1 MVGFHIYVSFPHVTQ
16 SLGISL
22 AATFML
28 CLIHTYNTYLSI
40 HPSIYLAHIW
50 PWINSYRYSLLGDEH
65 PFATDVHQG
74 YMVLTHSHMCVYIYN
89 IHVWAYTYIPI
100 KPPAPWPC
108 SASPSPPQVAF
119 RLDCAE
125 QDNGESRGCNLLT
138 LQCNTMCIHTHIIT
152 YIYTHNHIYIY
163 TY

>member
-1 MVGFHIYVSFPHVTQ
+1 MNIHLPPMFTR
-16 SLGISL
+16 
-22 AATFML
+22 ATWF
-28 CLIHTYNTYLSI
+28 
-40 HPSIYLAHIW
+40 W
-50 PWINSYRYSLLGDEH
+50 PI
-65 PFATDVHQG
+65 PI
-74 YMVLTHSHMCVYIYN
+74 CVYIYN

-152 YIYTHNHIYIY
+152 YIYIYIHIITYIYIY
-163 TY
+163 IHILDYVSIGQKTCISEIWYNVGSWLVWGYWIVSTDLKIILKLWKWSRVQFCVHRILV